1 LSVRLLT
8 AALALG
14 LGVVGRA
21 VAAPPDDR
29 ILPVDQYTS
38 EKARTLAQKYA
49 PALRDLNAGIYHCLP
64 WLEVPKES
72 IGFFRPKHLV
82 PSKDDRY
89 LSLRIYVDQETSPQ
103 FASLKM
109 DGRAAAMFSRYV
121 GPMLRRMTQ
130 RAELVTDS
138 LVDGFT
144 VIVDW
149 LKPTSQPGT
158 QPVRETIAVFAD
170 RPTVAAYIA
179 DGVKLRDLG
188 ARASVF
194 GFDGETPLGR
204 LSIQAW
210 EDDFVKTFQIANYR
224 LEPGVTC
231 R

>member
-1 LSVRLLT
+1 MSVRLLT

-14 LGVVGRA
+14 LIVVGRA

-29 ILPVDQYTS
+29 ILAVDQYTS
-38 EKARTLAQKYA
+38 EKARTLARKYA

-64 WLEVPKES
+64 WLEVSKES

-109 DGRAAAMFSRYV
+109 DGRAAAMFSRY
-121 GPMLRRMTQ
+121 M
-130 RAELVTDS
+130 
-138 LVDGFT
+138 VDGFT
-144 VIVDW
+144 VIVHW
-149 LKPTSQPGT
+149 LKPTIEAGA
-158 QPVRETIAVFAD
+158 QPVNETIAAFIERSVVAD
-170 RPTVAAYIA
+170 YLAGR
-179 DGVKLRDLG
+179 
-188 ARASVF
+188 ARASDLASRATVL
-194 GFDGETPLGR
+194 GFDGKTALGR
-204 LSIQAW
+204 LSVSGW

>member
-29 ILPVDQYTS
+29 ILSVDQYTS
-38 EKARTLAQKYA
+38 EKARTLARKYA

-130 RAELVTDS
+130 RAELITDPM
-138 LVDGFT
+138 VDGFT
-144 VIVDW
+144 VIVHW
-149 LKPTSQPGT
+149 LKPTIEAGA
-158 QPVRETIAVFAD
+158 QPVNETIAAFIERSVVAD
-170 RPTVAAYIA
+170 YLAGR
-179 DGVKLRDLG
+179 
-188 ARASVF
+188 ARASDLASRATVL
-194 GFDGETPLGR
+194 GFDGKTALGR
-204 LSIQAW
+204 LSVSGW